1 MRENH
6 QIIRQILY
14 VKSHDASNRNNEISK
29 RKRNKQN
36 RKEKK
41 KTRKRVSIILT
52 PMPLPSKPYSQI
64 RSAIPVSELRDAARN
79 TSLFNQVLAT
89 LHPTIEAAITGV

>member
-41 KTRKRVSIILT
+41 KNKKKGIYNSN
-52 PMPLPSKPYSQI
+52 S
-64 RSAIPVSELRDAARN
+64 N
-79 TSLFNQVLAT
+79 
-89 LHPTIEAAITGV
+89 AITIQTIFADQICHPGLRTSRCGSEHQPVQSGPGHAPSNH